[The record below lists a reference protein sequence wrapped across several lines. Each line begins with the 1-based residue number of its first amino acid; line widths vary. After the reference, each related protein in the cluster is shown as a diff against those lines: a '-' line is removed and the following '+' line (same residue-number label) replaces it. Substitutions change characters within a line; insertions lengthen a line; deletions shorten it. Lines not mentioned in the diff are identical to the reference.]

1 MGHQMLLKALKKNR
15 LKKTKQNMNI
25 SKDGKS
31 ETSPYK
37 SIDDEKNKKEH
48 KFHANLEKIEKM
60 REYVNL
66 NTNGKKIAPVL
77 QMRHKPGRKKGK

>member
-1 MGHQMLLKALKKNR
+1 MKK
-15 LKKTKQNMNI
+15 
-25 SKDGKS
+25 
-31 ETSPYK
+31 
-37 SIDDEKNKKEH
+37 KNKKEH

>member
-37 SIDDEKNKKEH
+37 SIDDEKNNKRAQIPC
-48 KFHANLEKIEKM
+48 KF
-60 REYVNL
+60 
-66 NTNGKKIAPVL
+66 GKN
-77 QMRHKPGRKKGK
+77 

>member
-37 SIDDEKNKKEH
+37 SIDDEKKQKRAQIPC
-48 KFHANLEKIEKM
+48 KF
-60 REYVNL
+60 
-66 NTNGKKIAPVL
+66 GKN
-77 QMRHKPGRKKGK
+77 

>member
-1 MGHQMLLKALKKNR
+1 MK
-15 LKKTKQNMNI
+15 
-25 SKDGKS
+25 
-31 ETSPYK
+31 
-37 SIDDEKNKKEH
+37 KNKKEH

-77 QMRHKPGRKKGK
+77 QMMHKPGRKKGK

>member
-37 SIDDEKNKKEH
+37 SIDDEKTKKS
-48 KFHANLEKIEKM
+48 
-60 REYVNL
+60 
-66 NTNGKKIAPVL
+66 TNSMQIWKKL
-77 QMRHKPGRKKGK
+77 KK